1 MGRSE
6 AIRMAQPLTIY
17 IDGSCPL
24 CRREARF
31 LERLDKG
38 KGRLRMVDIADP
50 AFDPTPTGHSLAEL
64 MGRIHAVSPDGGV
77 LTGVE
82 VFRRAYRAVGWGWLL
97 GWTAWPGFRSIADA
111 GYVLFAR
118 YRHLL
123 GGGKLAC
130 EDGRC
135 KV

>member
-1 MGRSE
+1 MN
-6 AIRMAQPLTIY
+6 APLTIY

-38 KGRLRMVDIADP
+38 RGRLRMVDIADP
-50 AFDPTPTGHSLAEL
+50 GFDPQPTGRSVDEL
-64 MGRIHAVSPDGGV
+64 MGRIHARSPEGAM

-97 GWTAWPGFRSIADA
+97 AWTAWPGFRQIADA
-111 GYVLFAR
+111 GYVVFAR
-118 YRHLL
+118 YRHLF
-123 GGGKLAC
+123 GGGKAGC
-130 EDGRC
+130 ADGQCRI
-135 KV
+135 